1 VLMGDRVA
9 QLGED
14 FSDPALFTRAS
25 LQEGINYVV
34 QQLNEAAQVL
44 PRDNSKNWEKGRATK
59 GAALALKSRL
69 LLYAAS
75 PLYNAGTWQAA
86 ADAAKAVMDLNKY
99 SLNPDYANLF
109 IAEEGNSNEIIFAR
123 FYNLNSRHTAL
134 EIANGPNGYDAWGG
148 NTPLQ
153 NLVDAYEMNT
163 GKPIEAPDS
172 GYDPQNPY
180 ANRDPRFYAT
190 ILYNGAQYRGR
201 SVETFTAGGKDSK
214 DGPSSWNTSQTGYY
228 LRKFMDDTNPIQ
240 NPWNVAGRQPW
251 IYFRYA
257 EILLNYAEAQN
268 EAVGPDAT
276 VYEAINAIRSRP
288 GINMPALPAGLSQ
301 AEMRER
307 IRRERQV
314 ELAFEEH
321 RFYDVRRWK
330 IAEVTE
336 NAPAYGMAITKTGDT
351 FTYTRKVA
359 LEGRRF
365 EKQHYWLP
373 IPRAEIQASGN
384 KLQQNQDY

>member
-1 VLMGDRVA
+1 
-9 QLGED
+9 
-14 FSDPALFTRAS
+14 
-25 LQEGINYVV
+25 
-34 QQLNEAAQVL
+34 
-44 PRDNSKNWEKGRATK
+44 
-59 GAALALKSRL
+59 
-69 LLYAAS
+69 
-75 PLYNAGTWQAA
+75 
-86 ADAAKAVMDLNKY
+86 
-99 SLNPDYANLF
+99 
-109 IAEEGNSNEIIFAR
+109 
-123 FYNLNSRHTAL
+123 
-134 EIANGPNGYDAWGG
+134 
-148 NTPLQ
+148 
-153 NLVDAYEMNT
+153 
-163 GKPIEAPDS
+163 
-172 GYDPQNPY
+172 
-180 ANRDPRFYAT
+180 
-190 ILYNGAQYRGR
+190 
-201 SVETFTAGGKDSK
+201 
-214 DGPSSWNTSQTGYY
+214 
-228 LRKFMDDTNPIQ
+228 MDDTNPIQ

-268 EAVGPDAT
+268 EAVGPDAS

-288 GINMPALPAGLSQ
+288 GVNMPALPAGLSQ

-336 NAPAYGMAITKTGDT
+336 NAPAYGMEITRNGNA